1 MARDPSMARPRD
13 CRYAGPM
20 ELEIRP
26 EPPESVRRAIE
37 AALADADEAEPGS
50 AWWRAGVDES
60 LADAAD

>member
-1 MARDPSMARPRD
+1 MVWEPSMAHPRD

-26 EPPESVRRAIE
+26 DPPESVRRAIE
-37 AALADADEAEPGS
+37 AALAAADAPEPGS

-60 LADAAD
+60 LADAGD